1 MKFDKKVIAAAIVI
15 ILLVLS
21 ISWYLYDSGKEGQPK
36 LETAELKIL
45 NTEGE
50 NVTVQAEIADTDEE
64 RRKGLMNRDNL
75 CENCGMLFV
84 YDKNVTKGF
93 WMIDTT
99 IPLSIAFISENGT
112 IIDIQQMEPETST
125 SHSPGKPYRYAL
137 EVNQG
142 FYQDRTIEVS
152 DVVEIPENITT

>member
-1 MKFDKKVIAAAIVI
+1 
-15 ILLVLS
+15 
-21 ISWYLYDSGKEGQPK
+21 
-36 LETAELKIL
+36 
-45 NTEGE
+45 
-50 NVTVQAEIADTDEE
+50 
-64 RRKGLMNRDNL
+64 MNRDNL